1 MTEGT
6 SEHREHGWSE
16 KVRAHGVT
24 GSRDHRHDSRAVPRV
39 TLTSSSLPTTTA
51 PRPEL
56 DVYLPQQDTQLLIDT
71 LRSRGVA
78 GARVLDL
85 CTGSGAIA
93 IAAAR
98 AGATE
103 VTAVDASAEAV
114 AYARQAAAEAG
125 VRIEVAHGDLRR
137 HRGRY
142 DVVTCNPPYVPTPPE
157 SEAAL
162 HPAGPSHAWDAGLD
176 GRAVLDPLCAH
187 VPDLLVPGGTFVL
200 VHSEFADEEAS
211 LRALRAGGLTAEVVA
226 ERVIPFGP
234 VLSARA
240 GWMEEIG
247 MLERNRRIE
256 RLVAIVAVA
265 PGESG
270 SAGGSA

>member
-1 MTEGT
+1 M
-6 SEHREHGWSE
+6 
-16 KVRAHGVT
+16 
-24 GSRDHRHDSRAVPRV
+24 
-39 TLTSSSLPTTTA
+39 TLTSSSLRTA
-51 PRPEL
+51 TAARSDL

-71 LRSRGVA
+71 LRARGVS

-98 AGATE
+98 AGAAE
-103 VTAVDASAEAV
+103 VTAVDASADAV
-114 AYARQAAAEAG
+114 AYARRAAADAG

-157 SEAAL
+157 SEAEL

-187 VPDLLVPGGTFVL
+187 VPDLVIPGGIFLL
-200 VHSEFADEEAS
+200 VHSEFADEDAS

-234 VLSARA
+234 VLTARA
-240 GWMEEIG
+240 GWMEQRG
-247 MLERNRRIE
+247 LLERNRRVE

-265 PGESG
+265 PGDSG
-270 SAGGSA
+270 PAGGRA

>member
-1 MTEGT
+1 M
-6 SEHREHGWSE
+6 
-16 KVRAHGVT
+16 HGVT
-24 GSRDHRHDSRAVPRV
+24 GSRDHRHDERAVPGV
-39 TLTSSSLPTTTA
+39 TITSSSLPTATA
-51 PRPEL
+51 ALPEL

-71 LRSRGVA
+71 LRSRGVS

-98 AGATE
+98 SGASH
-103 VTAVDASAEAV
+103 VTAVDASADAV
-114 AYARQAAAEAG
+114 AYARRAAADTG

-137 HRGRY
+137 HQGRY

-157 SEAAL
+157 SESEL

-176 GRAVLDPLCAH
+176 GRAVLDPLCAR
-187 VPDLLVPGGTFVL
+187 VPELLVPGGAFVL
-200 VHSEFADEEAS
+200 VHSEFADSDAS

-234 VLSARA
+234 VLTARA
-240 GWMEEIG
+240 GWMEECG

-265 PGESG
+265 SDGLAP
-270 SAGGSA
+270 AGASR